1 MKERTREDV
10 AVECLERGDISVDD
24 QGRFWRHRKRVGG
37 MAHKVVEV
45 RRERAEYVS
54 KSGRLELKVYE
65 NGWRYTCQAH
75 RLVWLLAYGEIPEG
89 HRVAHISDDKADNRL
104 SNLKLYETRS
114 AESHFPRRKVVLDLG
129 TDL

>member
-65 NGWRYTCQAH
+65 NGWRYTCQCGYSPTARFQKGIGLH
-75 RLVWLLAYGEIPEG
+75 TSAM
-89 HRVAHISDDKADNRL
+89 
-104 SNLKLYETRS
+104 TRQTIGY
-114 AESHFPRRKVVLDLG
+114 L
-129 TDL
+129 T